1 MEFQRTRMLSALA
14 TYLVSRRFGNPLPGQ
29 YVYIYLYTNQ
39 ESDPQR
45 QVPSVH
51 CLPQYNAY
59 TCDSESARVVLCL
72 SKHTY
77 IHVISAPAHLKQANA
92 SAGAPDPP
100 RLNNKLQSN
109 YQYPRTLAQALQ
121 PHSGSA
127 AGSCSALGICHLV
140 TLGSQPSIYQDLV
153 TIHESET
160 KATCLKR

>member
-1 MEFQRTRMLSALA
+1 MLSALA

-29 YVYIYLYTNQ
+29 YVYIYLYINQ

-45 QVPSVH
+45 QVPTVH
-51 CLPQYNAY
+51 YLPQYNAY

-77 IHVISAPAHLKQANA
+77 IHVVSAHSKQANA
-92 SAGAPDPP
+92 SAGTPDSPW
-100 RLNNKLQSN
+100 LNNKLQSN

-121 PHSGSA
+121 PHSSSA
-127 AGSCSALGICHLV
+127 AGSCSALGICYLV

-153 TIHESET
+153 TIHESENT
-160 KATCLKR
+160 ATYLKR